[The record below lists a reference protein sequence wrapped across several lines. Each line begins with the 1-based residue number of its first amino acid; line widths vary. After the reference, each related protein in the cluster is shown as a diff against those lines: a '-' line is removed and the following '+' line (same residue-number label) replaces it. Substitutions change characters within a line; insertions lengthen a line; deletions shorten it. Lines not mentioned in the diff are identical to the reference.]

1 MQQIQAKVQHAQK
14 ICPNNTSIIE
24 IWKQFI
30 TMEIVNLT
38 VHRYTN
44 LKINAFLDTLDQEKI
59 HTMIPQLKHF
69 WGFFHARSLLQHL
82 ERCLECSTSNAHRTI
97 HQMTFLPKMKCCIQV
112 EEVLGS
118 RHTIKT
124 SRPNTGSIYQA

>member
-44 LKINAFLDTLDQEKI
+44 LKINAFLDTLDQEPYYAP
-59 HTMIPQLKHF
+59 TTEAF
-69 WGFFHARSLLQHL
+69 FGFFHARSLLQHL
-82 ERCLECSTSNAHRTI
+82 ERCLECSTDNGHRTI
-97 HQMTFLPKMKCCIQV
+97 HQMTFLPKMKCCIPI

-118 RHTIKT
+118 RHTIKI
-124 SRPNTGSIYQA
+124 SRPNMGSIYQA